1 MANVNVF
8 EEEIVPSYNVA
19 PQTFQPVIRFNRDS
33 GELELTVMRWG
44 LVPWWSKDGKAG
56 FSAINA
62 KAETLTK
69 SAAFR
74 EAFQR
79 RRCLV
84 PAEWFYEWRKIDPK
98 TKQPFAIALKDG
110 SMFAFAGL
118 WEPWKDKATDQ
129 RLETY
134 TIVTTDPN
142 ELVEPIHN
150 RMPVILAPR
159 DYERWL
165 APADPAHLPIDLLRP
180 YRADDMTTWKV
191 GSAVGNVKN
200 DEPGLIVPV

>member
-84 PAEWFYEWRKIDPK
+84 C
-98 TKQPFAIALKDG
+98 G
-110 SMFAFAGL
+110 
-118 WEPWKDKATDQ
+118 
-129 RLETY
+129 
-134 TIVTTDPN
+134 
-142 ELVEPIHN
+142 
-150 RMPVILAPR
+150 
-159 DYERWL
+159 
-165 APADPAHLPIDLLRP
+165 LRP
-180 YRADDMTTWKV
+180 AAIQDRAVQPRHGNSPVSFTQTGMV
-191 GSAVGNVKN
+191 GFSAF
-200 DEPGLIVPV
+200 P